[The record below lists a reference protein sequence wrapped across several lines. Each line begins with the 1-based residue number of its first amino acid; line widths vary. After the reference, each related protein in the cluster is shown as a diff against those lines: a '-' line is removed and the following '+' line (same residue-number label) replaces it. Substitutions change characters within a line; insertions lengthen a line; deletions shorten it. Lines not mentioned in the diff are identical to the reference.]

1 LGYQNLRFG
10 KSGTK
15 NNVIMTDIKFY
26 NPNKYALNVKE
37 AEMDVYFNDRFL
49 GHTSMSDVVSL
60 PPLDTTFVP
69 FTIQASVAD
78 ILANTGLSLQA
89 IAVSGRPYTATITPL
104 ELGGAQT
111 AGSINGSRKPWNYTL
126 NLRVDKI
133 VQVSKGLNLNIY
145 CRVSNLL
152 NQQNILNVYSSTGS
166 PKDDGFLAS
175 SNGQDKLTNIVNSNR
190 LVDAYLASYQWALL
204 NPGLFS
210 LPRRIF
216 AGVIMDF

>member
-1 LGYQNLRFG
+1 MKNKRAILGYFSILLFFTIGCSKPIQPTYLGYQNLRFG

-78 ILANTGLSLQA
+78 ILANT
-89 IAVSGRPYTATITPL
+89 
-104 ELGGAQT
+104 AQ
-111 AGSINGSRKPWNYTL
+111 I
-126 NLRVDKI
+126 
-133 VQVSKGLNLNIY
+133 
-145 CRVSNLL
+145 
-152 NQQNILNVYSSTGS
+152 
-166 PKDDGFLAS
+166 F
-175 SNGQDKLTNIVNSNR
+175 
-190 LVDAYLASYQWALL
+190 L
-204 NPGLFS
+204 NPTVRVKVQGNAKAGRGGFFVNI
-210 LPRRIF
+210 PINFQGTQRIQLS
-216 AGVIMDF
+216 GTDTTLDY